1 MRWEQMTRIV
11 WLRVKVDLKITAWGV
26 MQRSGFLR
34 RVGVKSF
41 SNWWLSFIFA
51 AQHFIAERL
60 PEDKEEHDEHHH
72 AERDPVPA
80 ERFEIVLL
88 DKAHQELDRNY
99 RDEVSD
105 HCAYDQHSPFAP

>member
-1 MRWEQMTRIV
+1 
-11 WLRVKVDLKITAWGV
+11 
-26 MQRSGFLR
+26 MQRSRFVR
-34 RVGVKSF
+34 RAGVKSF

-60 PEDKEEHDEHHH
+60 PEDKEEHDENHH

-88 DKAHQELDRNY
+88 DKAH
-99 RDEVSD
+99 
-105 HCAYDQHSPFAP
+105 